1 MKKPGFPVRFY
12 RSAAL
17 GRREYSAAAEWSAG
31 VHSRYA
37 VVAPNPNPEPLT
49 DSMTQPITG
58 VTPAELT
65 EVPCKV
71 IWPTIGAM
79 ALGRLV
85 GRLSSIRFGW
95 GEFFTLGK
103 LLAVATLP
111 FSLIVFGWQLTPY
124 GCRRYM
130 LTNRRIIVRKGLMAV
145 DQRWISFD
153 DFDTIDIEVLPGQEW
168 FHAGDLVCRHGGIE
182 VLRLAGVPR
191 PEALRQVC
199 LSMQSALVSVRSVVE
214 HQAAKTTT

>member
-1 MKKPGFPVRFY
+1 
-12 RSAAL
+12 
-17 GRREYSAAAEWSAG
+17 
-31 VHSRYA
+31 
-37 VVAPNPNPEPLT
+37 
-49 DSMTQPITG
+49 MTQPIAG

-71 IWPTIGAM
+71 VWPTIGAT

-85 GRLSSIRFGW
+85 GRLASIRLGW

-111 FSLIVFGWQLTPY
+111 LSLAVYGWQLTPY

-153 DFDTIDIEVLPGQEW
+153 DFDTIDIEVLPGQQW
-168 FHAGDLVCRHGGIE
+168 LHAGDLVCRHGDVE

-199 LSMQSALVSVRSVVE
+199 LNMRTALLSVRGVVE
-214 HQAAKTTT
+214 SQAAETTT